1 VTRVATFIALLTW
14 QPFLSSLKN
23 QVAMFVIFMIAR
35 LRLTLIFPSDG
46 AASLQALA
54 N

>member
-1 VTRVATFIALLTW
+1 VAIFIASLTL

-35 LRLTLIFPSDG
+35 LLLIPIFPSAG